1 MARRRSSSLAAKA
14 AATTNLTPAERA
26 SKARAVHVTGGR
38 KKKINALY
46 HDDLTSPSPL
56 NIIP

>member
-1 MARRRSSSLAAKA
+1 VARRRSGSLAAKA
-14 AATTNLTPAERA
+14 AATTNLTPSERA
-26 SKARAVHVTGGR
+26 ARARSVHTTGGR
-38 KKKINALY
+38 KKKVNALF